1 MTFSGSTTK
10 TNNASIDFLE
20 LDPGFLLLATLTT
33 KKAKFLVNLVL
44 QQSLTQIDRHSSEI
58 ISIKVWCLKIAFCKT
73 LSSRHKKQILTRSST
88 RCMLKTVSSDSAQ
101 G

>member
-1 MTFSGSTTK
+1 MTFSGSSTK

-73 LSSRHKKQILTRSST
+73 LSSRARHKKQILTPLPVHQPGV
-88 RCMLKTVSSDSAQ
+88 C
-101 G
+101 